1 MMRQLLCVFSL
12 IFLVT
17 AAQAG
22 VKGDLRKGGKFYN
35 SQKYGSALNSYQEI
49 LKKSPNNQTALFNSG
64 NAYYRLNEY
73 TQAEDAFKKAA
84 QLNGDYSQHALFN
97 LGNTYYK
104 AGNKEKAKEAYKSAI
119 LKDPADKEAI
129 HNLQLLLQ
137 EEQQQQNNDDKSQ
150 NNQNQSSGGG
160 QGQQDQ
166 KDSKGQSQQE
176 SGQEGHLSQEDAQRI
191 MSMAK
196 ENEYKKP
203 TGGNNRAGQFVEKDW

>member
-1 MMRQLLCVFSL
+1 MMRIFFCALSLLFF
-12 IFLVT
+12 IT
-17 AAQAG
+17 AAEAG
-22 VKGDLRKGGKFYN
+22 VRGDFRKGGKFYN

-49 LKKSPNNQTALFNSG
+49 LKKYPKNQSALFNTG

-73 TQAEDAFKKAA
+73 TQAEDAFKKASQESGEYA
-84 QLNGDYSQHALFN
+84 QHALFN

-104 AGNKEKAKEAYKSAI
+104 AGDMEKAKESYKAAI
-119 LKDPADKEAI
+119 LKDPTDKEAI

-137 EEQQQQNNDDKSQ
+137 EQQQQQQNDDDSQ
-150 NNQNQSSGGG
+150 KNQNQNSGG

-166 KDSKGQSQQE
+166 EDSKGQSQQQN
-176 SGQEGHLSQEDAQRI
+176 GQEGKLSQEDAQRI

-203 TGGNNRAGQFVEKDW
+203 TGGNNRSGQLVEKDW